1 MKVEPLTKPSPKDSE
16 FRYRRLFE
24 AAQDGILILV
34 VARLCASRLCGTRC
48 VRTVRIA
55 KRGTKRRYA
64 NTFNHF
70 RERTSIRMWDL
81 CSCG

>member
-64 NTFNHF
+64 NIFDHF
-70 RERTSIRMWDL
+70 RERISIRLWRQ
-81 CSCG
+81 CSCR